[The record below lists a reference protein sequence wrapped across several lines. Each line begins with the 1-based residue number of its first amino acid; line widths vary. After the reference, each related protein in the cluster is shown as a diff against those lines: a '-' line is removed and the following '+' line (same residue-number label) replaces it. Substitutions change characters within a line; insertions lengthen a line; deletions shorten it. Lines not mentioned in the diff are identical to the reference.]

1 MSLPNRILPGLVRRY
16 LGRLRFPT
24 LFALTAA
31 VFIVNVLVP
40 DPIPFVD
47 EVLLALVGLL
57 LGSLRER
64 RGDDDPNATAGDDGR
79 AASDDGRAAG
89 GDGRA
94 GDDDGRAGDDDGR
107 ASEEPGDRGG
117 RGAPRGP

>member
-1 MSLPNRILPGLVRRY
+1 MSLPSRILPGLVRRY

-31 VFIVNVLVP
+31 LFIVNVLVP

-57 LGSLRER
+57 LGSLRKR

-79 AASDDGRAAG
+79 ASGDDERASDDE
-89 GDGRA
+89 
-94 GDDDGRAGDDDGR
+94 GR

-117 RGAPRGP
+117 PNRPAGPRGP